1 MPGIITITLNP
12 AIDKSTTI
20 PSLQP
25 EKKLRCTQPVFE
37 PGGGGVNVARAISKL
52 GGSAQAIY
60 FAGGYSGKFFNDLLD
75 REGVN
80 AIPVPISGHTR
91 ENLIVFDSSSHHQ
104 YRFGMPGPDI
114 LPVETQAML
123 DQLRKIEAPDYIVCS
138 GSKPANVP
146 DDIFARIA
154 AIAKEK
160 KARFIFDS
168 SGAAL
173 KAGLRKGAFLIKPN
187 RGELCALAGKEWLA
201 DGEIEKAAREVLA
214 QYSIDAMLVSLGA
227 DGALLVAKDQ
237 LVRIKPPSVE
247 RQSTVGAGDSM
258 VAGLVWQ
265 LSKGSDLRQAA
276 GYGVACG
283 TAATLNPGTQL
294 CRKEDADKIF
304 DALEWG

>member
-1 MPGIITITLNP
+1 
-12 AIDKSTTI
+12 
-20 PSLQP
+20 
-25 EKKLRCTQPVFE
+25 
-37 PGGGGVNVARAISKL
+37 
-52 GGSAQAIY
+52 
-60 FAGGYSGKFFNDLLD
+60 
-75 REGVN
+75 
-80 AIPVPISGHTR
+80 
-91 ENLIVFDSSSHHQ
+91 
-104 YRFGMPGPDI
+104 MPGPDI

-123 DQLRKIEAPDYIVCS
+123 DQLRKIESPDYIVCS
-138 GSKPANVP
+138 GSKPTNVP

-154 AIAKEK
+154 ALAKEK

-173 KAGLRKGAFLIKPN
+173 KAGLRNGAFLIKPN

-201 DGEIEKAAREVLA
+201 DGDIEKAAREVLA
-214 QYSIDAMLVSLGA
+214 QYSVDAMLVSLGA

-265 LSKGSDLRQAA
+265 LSNGSDLRQAA

-304 DALEWG
+304 EALEWA